1 MMLPLMLPSV
11 QLRGDRIARLNLLA
25 AAAMLATASLLLILF
40 QLFSLQASLQR
51 DLRIQA
57 DMLALLARVKPD
69 ARIGSAAH

>member
-1 MMLPLMLPSV
+1 MMVPLMLPSV

-57 DMLALLARVKPD
+57 DMLAP
-69 ARIGSAAH
+69 AAA